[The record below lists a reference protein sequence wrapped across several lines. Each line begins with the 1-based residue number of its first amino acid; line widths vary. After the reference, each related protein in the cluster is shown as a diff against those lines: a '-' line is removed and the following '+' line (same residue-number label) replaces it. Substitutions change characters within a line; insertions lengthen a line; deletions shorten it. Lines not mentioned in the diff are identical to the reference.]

1 MINLIKGSKMFYAT
15 LKEAVNTNNTAV
27 LDINELEGN
36 KRQFFLDAIDQDD
49 LYVVKFLISKST
61 VEELTHMIFADNY
74 QLFKTLLA
82 EEKIGIL
89 KSLMDNIYLSQTH
102 RPILESWD
110 LVMEYVTKSQSKDII
125 EYFVSITNFEAWQ
138 SFCRYP
144 KYEMNHEPTTQ
155 YLESLNIFLN
165 IVQGNNNCSNIEDV
179 LDDIT
184 IDMVNKA
191 LEWCDSN
198 NKPPLE
204 SLKEILE
211 QIIDDL
217 NTYLIPDLRKL
228 ILTDYLLVAELAP
241 SSNVSNAGTLS
252 IKTLLP
258 PSL

>member
-1 MINLIKGSKMFYAT
+1 
-15 LKEAVNTNNTAV
+15 
-27 LDINELEGN
+27 
-36 KRQFFLDAIDQDD
+36 
-49 LYVVKFLISKST
+49 
-61 VEELTHMIFADNY
+61 
-74 QLFKTLLA
+74 
-82 EEKIGIL
+82 
-89 KSLMDNIYLSQTH
+89 
-102 RPILESWD
+102 
-110 LVMEYVTKSQSKDII
+110 
-125 EYFVSITNFEAWQ
+125 
-138 SFCRYP
+138 
-144 KYEMNHEPTTQ
+144 
-155 YLESLNIFLN
+155 
-165 IVQGNNNCSNIEDV
+165 
-179 LDDIT
+179 
-184 IDMVNKA
+184 MVNKA